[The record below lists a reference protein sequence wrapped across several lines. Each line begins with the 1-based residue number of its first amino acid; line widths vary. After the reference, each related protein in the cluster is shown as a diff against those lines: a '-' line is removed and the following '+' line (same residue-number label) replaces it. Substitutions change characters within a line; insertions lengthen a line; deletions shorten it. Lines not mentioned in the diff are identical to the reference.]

1 MPSETSK
8 TAETLPPRDE
18 TRASTDAHGPSAP
31 SPEARDAVATA
42 SPEVGSVV
50 GHAKDVGDI
59 EAGLDAL
66 QTAVA
71 PTASR
76 WSRAVQAVYPPVL
89 AIAILLAVWQTL
101 VWLEIQPIYNLP
113 GPEQVWTA
121 VTRAAESGTLWQA
134 LGTSLERGVLG
145 FLAAVAIGTPLGI
158 LVARVRW
165 VRVSF
170 GPIITGLQVLPSVA
184 WVPAGIIWF
193 GLSDAT
199 VYFVILMGAVPSIIN
214 GIVSGVDQVPPLY
227 RRVGQVLGA
236 GRFQMIKDVILP
248 AAFPGY
254 LAGLK
259 QGWAFSWRSLM
270 AAEIIAV
277 GGGIGF
283 GLGAFLQQGRE
294 LSDMA
299 LVFTAI
305 LLILVVGMVIELLFF
320 APVEKSMLRRRGL
333 APETSGSSTGKGSG
347 WLLRRREQASAA
359 LGR

>member
-18 TRASTDAHGPSAP
+18 APSRTGAPGTGAPGPSASVP
-31 SPEARDAVATA
+31 REAGAA
-42 SPEVGSVV
+42 V

-66 QTAVA
+66 QTTVA
-71 PTASR
+71 PTTSR
-76 WSRAVQAVYPPVL
+76 WAKAWRAVYPPVL
-89 AIAILLAVWQTL
+89 AITLLLAVWQTL
-101 VWLEIQPIYNLP
+101 VWLEVQPIYNLP

-134 LGTSLERGVLG
+134 LGTSLERGILG
-145 FLAAVAIGTPLGI
+145 FLAAVAIGTPLGVV
-158 LVARVRW
+158 VARVRW

-320 APVEKSMLRRRGL
+320 APVEKTMLRRRGL
-333 APETSGSSTGKGSG
+333 APETSGAASTGKGSG
-347 WLLRRREQASAA
+347 WLLRRRELAA
-359 LGR
+359 AAFGR

>member
-8 TAETLPPRDE
+8 TLASPDEAETTTRTTGPAPDAAGAAPGAGEPRG
-18 TRASTDAHGPSAP
+18 ASA
-31 SPEARDAVATA
+31 
-42 SPEVGSVV
+42 VV

-66 QTAVA
+66 QTTVA

-76 WSRAVQAVYPPVL
+76 WSKAFAAVYPPVL
-89 AIAILLAVWQTL
+89 AITILLVVWQVV

-113 GPEQVWTA
+113 GPQQVWEA
-121 VTRAAESGTLWQA
+121 VSRAAASGTLWQA
-134 LGTSLERGVLG
+134 LGTSLSRGVLG

-320 APVEKSMLRRRGL
+320 APVEKTMLRRRGL
-333 APETSGSSTGKGSG
+333 APETSVSKGPG
-347 WLLRRREQASAA
+347 WLGRRRERAA
-359 LGR
+359 AGSGR

>member
-1 MPSETSK
+1 MPSETL
-8 TAETLPPRDE
+8 TPRDE
-18 TRASTDAHGPSAP
+18 ARSGAGPAESPTTRPQDEVSTPREASAA
-31 SPEARDAVATA
+31 
-42 SPEVGSVV
+42 V

-66 QTAVA
+66 QTSVA

-76 WSRAVQAVYPPVL
+76 WSTVFQAVYPPVL
-89 AIAILLAVWQTL
+89 AIAILLAVWQVL
-101 VWLEIQPIYNLP
+101 VWLEVQPIYNLP
-113 GPEQVWTA
+113 GPTQVWEA
-121 VTRAAESGTLWQA
+121 VTRAAASGTLWQA
-134 LGTSLERGVLG
+134 LGTSLSRGVLG

-158 LVARVRW
+158 VVARVRW

-320 APVEKSMLRRRGL
+320 APVEKTMLRRRGL
-333 APETSGSSTGKGSG
+333 APETSASKGSG
-347 WLLRRREQASAA
+347 WLLRRRELAA
-359 LGR
+359 AAFGR